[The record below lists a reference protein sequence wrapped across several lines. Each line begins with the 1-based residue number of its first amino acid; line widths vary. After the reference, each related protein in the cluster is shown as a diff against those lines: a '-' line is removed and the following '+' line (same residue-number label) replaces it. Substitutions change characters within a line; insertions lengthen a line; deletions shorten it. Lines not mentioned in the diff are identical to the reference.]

1 MNRPLYAALLA
12 VTVLAAAGGVAT
24 LVPVALA
31 SYPNAIGCRSLC
43 TFSPACLP
51 HPRNQKREPML
62 RIAPESTI
70 LVVNESRSRG

>member
-51 HPRNQKREPML
+51 HPRNQK
-62 RIAPESTI
+62 
-70 LVVNESRSRG
+70 